1 VGHRVLIAAE
11 LQALIEPDQLAG
23 LDVTWLRADDPIPK
37 GDYVAIVPL
46 LSRWVG
52 GTEFKRLQRLR
63 LVANCAV
70 GHDNVDLVAA
80 ELRGVT
86 VTNTPDVLTDA
97 TADLAWALI
106 LACARRVVEGTELV
120 KSGRWAGW
128 HPGLLLGVELRGRTL
143 GLFGAGRVGQAVG
156 RRAVPFGMRIRYTA
170 RNPRPQFERATGAVR
185 VEFTRL
191 LKESDV
197 LSLHVPVVPETA
209 GIINADALR
218 RMKPSAILINTARGR
233 LIREEALAVALE
245 EGRLGAAGL
254 DVYIEEPAI
263 HPQLVAAP
271 RTVLL
276 PHLGNATLD
285 ARRQMAAVAL
295 GNVQALLRGD
305 PPLTPVFRLKIGQS
319 VARWRA
325 RRPGALVRWDGAL
338 LLLKPARGSR
348 VERPLLHDPRA
359 PGRGHPKPS
368 WGESKQGWSSKRSS
382 GLLGGRFT
390 AQSV

>member
-1 VGHRVLIAAE
+1 MGHAVLIAAE
-11 LQALIEPDQLAG
+11 LQPLIEPDLLAG

-52 GTEFKRLQRLR
+52 GTEFKGLPRLK

-120 KSGRWAGW
+120 KSKQWAGW
-128 HPGLLLGVELRGRTL
+128 HPELLLGVELRGRTL

-156 RRAVPFGMRIRYTA
+156 RRAVPFGMRLRYAA
-170 RNPRPQFERATGAVR
+170 RNPRPQFERDTGAVR

-218 RMKPSAILINTARGR
+218 QMKPTAILINTARGG
-233 LIREEALAVALE
+233 LIREEALAMALE
-245 EGRLGAAGL
+245 EGHLGAAGL

-263 HPQLVAAP
+263 HPRLLAAP

-276 PHLGNATLD
+276 PHLGSATLD
-285 ARRQMAAVAL
+285 TRRQMAAVAL

-305 PPLTPVFRLKIGQS
+305 PPLTPVFK
-319 VARWRA
+319 
-325 RRPGALVRWDGAL
+325 
-338 LLLKPARGSR
+338 
-348 VERPLLHDPRA
+348 
-359 PGRGHPKPS
+359 
-368 WGESKQGWSSKRSS
+368 
-382 GLLGGRFT
+382 
-390 AQSV
+390 